1 MGSGIRILLLY
12 FCRGKTSSY
21 QHNDEG
27 NKEEN
32 VYGIECCR
40 QKGMKYRFMIFARHD
55 FFV

>member
-32 VYGIECCR
+32 VGTFIKDY
-40 QKGMKYRFMIFARHD
+40 YR
-55 FFV
+55 